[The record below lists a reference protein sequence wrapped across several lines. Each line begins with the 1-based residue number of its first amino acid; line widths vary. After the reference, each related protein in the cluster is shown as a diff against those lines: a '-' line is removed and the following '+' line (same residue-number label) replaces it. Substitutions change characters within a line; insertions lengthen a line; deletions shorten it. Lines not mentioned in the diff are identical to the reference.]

1 MSKNTRNER
10 ITALALRCSAGCA
23 PERRG
28 SALLIVIGTLALV
41 AVFAAVY
48 ISIGRTDRRAA
59 NALKTR
65 SEQRDLAVQ
74 AGDYFADVIARDRLD
89 MFVQYD
95 VNGAPFGSREVTD
108 ALYTDWTR
116 ISEGNLSSTADL
128 AKLFTPWG
136 GPYLMDGRSGGLTA
150 TTDFRVA
157 SDPWLAATTPTYL
170 GFPGNPVT
178 DERPFGTLIPFSAT
192 WPNGGNYLDNRDWL
206 QISNFAPDGRPVNLF
221 NLRPNAS
228 PVRTGTVAQNVVGGF
243 DSEPGVGESDRATDG
258 RPIRRMSNYLSLL
271 RVADPGNP
279 QSLLQ
284 AFDPATGGIWVPG
297 YNDPQTGIITGNDV
311 YNTPAVWT
319 MYQRFMYMPMNQPF
333 TIYNR
338 NGTGEEATWADP
350 DFPAYQYADA
360 DGDGFADS
368 RWFELVTARDANA
381 AGNARRDDIARLFEQ
396 DDMRFFFA
404 ARAVDL
410 SSMVNVNTATDQ
422 LVQPSV
428 EYPMGSSPAEIDLR
442 RLLTMQDTS
451 RDFAASVPQGGVG
464 IPLSLS
470 VAPRPTTSLDFA
482 EYFSWRLGGRGN
494 DFQRNPQD
502 YMYYQATDAANP
514 ASRDNYRI
522 DSNAPAMLIGRYAYS
537 ALRRAINLGG
547 SLNNNYTGVNIEQGG
562 TVDTS
567 DPAQLYQF
575 EGDTAGNQPTAM
587 DRYQGYLAAG
597 RQYTAYNGL
606 NSSVGGLFGIDDLA
620 EILTYH
626 GLNDPDFTSRLER
639 VMDGRFDS
647 TLPSSNADP
656 LQTRRLSPLLSNRDI
671 DLDRFKHGRI
681 LSKTPS
687 ATQQGDIWLAPT
699 GDPDGAVTDTSR
711 IGEISP
717 NSLALMAL
725 TPRKRMTTLSG
736 FSGIS
741 PDNARRVSL
750 SDYVDASLPRVL
762 ADTDALLP
770 LSGLM
775 QNPFELFNVYAKSL
789 AGELEDMRQ
798 IASWDT
804 DISMRDQ
811 FAYST
816 LFYGHRGP
824 ELALRIAAHKAVN
837 TADLMD
843 SDQEPTVATVIL
855 DNTRRAELENTSN
868 FPEDF
873 EDANPGNPFYR
884 DFPGRAS
891 GVYLDPAANLFDE
904 APLADGELPVNRR
917 AVNVY
922 GMEAMPVIT
931 EVASFYVYTD
941 SPVDLAAG
949 DNDAVSQRPAVRAN
963 GLVGPLPDEIRRIT
977 IDGDV
982 DYGNPDM
989 LMQCIAFQLYNPWDE
1004 PISLGGV
1011 LKDIKPNGQ
1020 TTTLPINNGDPLTRM
1035 RDFNDN
1041 TIIDTST
1048 GQYQFGYYIEW
1059 NGHFFKLAELER
1071 YYPPASSPFNRRS
1084 NDNNLTGASN
1094 PAIDFPVDGG
1104 YLDPDPTS
1112 GYSDFVSR
1120 NVVLQP
1126 GETRV
1131 FYAMGDHRMVTAA
1144 TQTLQS
1150 NLLIDQRWF
1159 DALEGNL
1166 AFDFDDRPWTDVTT
1180 DANTDG
1186 VPDFDNDQDGL
1197 ADGKD
1202 ARGWTGPAQEF
1213 AEKQLSPAIN
1223 SPVLVHPMN
1232 PQTGEYLDT
1241 EVAVYNFLQ
1250 TPGDISTFS
1259 QLTGTTNRVDP
1270 NEVRLWRKITTPGE
1284 EENDPGFSNRTTENL
1299 LHNDLLVDRM
1309 NISGTGVAQP
1319 LAAGDN
1325 EIQGTASFPEDYPAT
1340 QAEVDAGVRNDNTG
1354 YTLMRWASTRRRK
1367 SADPMYKGDN
1377 YQPNTQETSQ
1387 IREWL
1392 LSSRVN
1398 FADSVISVDNNIDA
1412 NPPTIEEFREG
1423 VTVADAADDIFYGDD
1438 SATVSDYEYWR
1449 YLVTMFQ
1456 GPSVVVTVDQ
1466 APFVKDDLDARY
1478 PNNGAGSEA
1487 KFDDGSGGMWTHR
1500 DGSTK
1505 LHHSDTM
1512 TDPEIDIDYDPT
1524 AIRPQL
1530 PSSNAVNGARPR
1542 LADLLLSMGIGPTFA
1557 PSSPGSLDD
1566 AVAEYHAE
1574 EWITFPEAL
1583 AIALGY
1589 EDPSPNPGTLA
1600 ADSIWADT
1608 WRPSTEEDQR
1618 LFDAGRLA
1626 IDRFVPFVNSDPGED
1641 PNEFDP
1647 GSDVL
1652 RGAGVPL
1659 AAGVVDRARAISAIS
1674 RVTDPSG
1681 SSADT
1686 PEYLLTHA
1694 TFGTININT
1703 APLEVLRLLPGLTP
1717 SRGQYVNTA
1726 GTTTTTDEWWGKLYS
1741 SGSNDLT
1748 ANANLPNLDTIG
1760 DSTNLNI
1767 EENPDVAAAIV
1778 AYRDR
1783 TYAIP
1788 NTAARPEPVTNGG
1801 FFYSIAPMFL
1811 SAESSNLPTIA
1822 QNMIGEVPP
1831 MMDPIGGNFS
1841 MDRETFTGID
1851 GLRTTPG
1858 FGSLG
1863 ELLAV
1868 RLDPEFNGGGN
1879 NADRWR
1885 LLRHLSI
1892 DQLGYD
1898 ERAQGVAPNANGDP
1912 VTMLPE
1918 LFGNSIPGNTVDD
1931 YAEKLAIA
1939 NGVLNLISVRSDY
1952 YAVWF
1957 VVQGYRE
1964 SDVANLRPEDPLIP
1978 SLQKRYIMVV
1988 DRSNVVEAGDKPQIV
2003 LLKEVPL

>member
-10 ITALALRCSAGCA
+10 ITALELRCSAGCA

-95 VNGAPFGSREVTD
+95 VNGLPFGSREVTD

-116 ISEGNLSSTADL
+116 RSEVALGTAS
-128 AKLFTPWG
+128 AEATLFTPWG
-136 GPYLMDGRSGGLTA
+136 GPYRMDGLTA

-157 SDPWLAATTPTYL
+157 SDPWLAATTPTFL
-170 GFPGNPVT
+170 GFPGVT
-178 DERPFGTLIPFSAT
+178 SSLGVNERPFSSGQNLSPKA
-192 WPNGGNYLDNRDWL
+192 PNAWNYLDDRDWL

-228 PVRTGTVAQNVVGGF
+228 PVSTGTVAQNVVGGF

-271 RVADPGNP
+271 RVADPGNQ

-284 AFDPATGGIWVPG
+284 AFDPAIGGIWVPG

-381 AGNARRDDIARLFEQ
+381 AGNTRRDDIARLFEQ

-442 RLLTMQDTS
+442 RLLTMQD
-451 RDFAASVPQGGVG
+451 AAGEYATVVQPNGDV

-470 VAPRPTTSLDFA
+470 DAPRPYTTREQLAVARSWAGPERPLDF
-482 EYFSWRLGGRGN
+482 ERE
-494 DFQRNPQD
+494 PQD
-502 YMYYQATDAANP
+502 YQFYQATVRTSADPRDLDSDAP
-514 ASRDNYRI
+514 S
-522 DSNAPAMLIGRYAYS
+522 MLIGRYAYS

-547 SLNNNYTGVNIEQGG
+547 SLNNTYTGANFEQGG
-562 TVDTS
+562 TVDVS

-575 EGDTAGNQPTAM
+575 ESDTAGNQPTPM
-587 DRYQGYLAAG
+587 ERYENYLAAG
-597 RQYTAYNGL
+597 RQYTAFNGL

-647 TLPSSNADP
+647 TTSGLTDP
-656 LQTRRLSPLLSNRDI
+656 LQARRLSPMLSNRDLT
-671 DLDRFKHGRI
+671 LDRFSHGRI
-681 LSKTPS
+681 LDAVDSR
-687 ATQQGDIWLAPT
+687 IAPY
-699 GDPDGAVTDTSR
+699 PDNPVDLSR
-711 IGEISP
+711 IGEISR
-717 NSLALMAL
+717 NAMALSAL

-741 PDNARRVSL
+741 PDNARRDTL
-750 SDYVDASLPRVL
+750 SDYVDASLPRAL

-775 QNPFELFNVYAKSL
+775 QNPIELFNVYAKSL

-804 DISMRDQ
+804 DIAMRDQ

-843 SDQEPTVATVIL
+843 SDQEPTVATLIL

-868 FPEDF
+868 FPDDF

-891 GVYLDPAANLFDE
+891 GVYLDPGANLFDE

-941 SPVDLAAG
+941 APEVVSS
-949 DNDAVSQRPAVRAN
+949 DADFLNVRPSVRPN
-963 GLVGPLPDEIRRIT
+963 GLVGPIPDERDIKRVT
-977 IDGDV
+977 IDGTV

-1035 RDFNDN
+1035 RDYNDN

-1071 YYPPASSPFNRRS
+1071 YYPPASSPFDRRS

-1131 FYAMGDHRMVTAA
+1131 FYAMGDHRMDTTA

-1150 NLLIDQRWF
+1150 NLLIDQRWL

-1213 AEKQLSPAIN
+1213 AQNQLSPASN

-1241 EVAVYNFLQ
+1241 EVTVYDFLQ

-1299 LHNDLLVDRM
+1299 LQNDLLVDRM

-1340 QAEVDAGVRNDNTG
+1340 QAELDAGVRNDNTG
-1354 YTLMRWASTRRRK
+1354 YTMMRWASTRRRK
-1367 SADPMYKGDN
+1367 SADPMYMGDN

-1398 FADSVISVDNNIDA
+1398 FADSVISVDDNIAA
-1412 NPPTIEEFREG
+1412 NPPTIFQFREG
-1423 VTVADAADDIFYGDD
+1423 VTVADAQDDIFFGDD
-1438 SATVSDYEYWR
+1438 SPSASDYEYWR
-1449 YLVTMFQ
+1449 FLVTMFQ

-1466 APFVKDDLDARY
+1466 APFVKDNLDARY
-1478 PNNGAGSEA
+1478 PSNGAGSEA
-1487 KFDDGSGGMWTHR
+1487 KFDDGTGGRWTHP
-1500 DGSTK
+1500 DFSTK

-1512 TDPEIDIDYDPT
+1512 TDPDIDIDYDPT

-1530 PSSNAVNGARPR
+1530 PSSNAVNGSRPR

-1626 IDRFVPFVNSDPGED
+1626 IDRFVPFVNSDPSED

-1726 GTTTTTDEWWGKLYS
+1726 GTSTTTDEWWGKLYS

-1748 ANANLPNLDTIG
+1748 ANANVPNLDTG
-1760 DSTNLNI
+1760 TSQDSWR
-1767 EENPDVAAAIV
+1767 ENPDIAAAIV

-1783 TYAIP
+1783 TYAYP
-1788 NTAARPEPVTNGG
+1788 NTAANPMSASG
-1801 FFYSIAPMFL
+1801 FSALYTISPMFL
-1811 SAESSNLPTIA
+1811 SAESSNLPAIA

-1831 MMDPIGGNFS
+1831 AMDPPSGNFS

-1868 RLDPEFNGGGN
+1868 RLNPEFNGSITNPERWN
-1879 NADRWR
+1879 N
-1885 LLRHLSI
+1885 LRHLSI

-1918 LFGNSIPGNTVDD
+1918 LFGNSTPGNTVDD

-1978 SLQKRYIMVV
+1978 SLYKRYIMVV
-1988 DRSNVVEAGDKPQIV
+1988 DRSNVVEAGDKPNIV